1 MTTRRRPPMV
11 AADHIREMIQ
21 AHTTTTTVHRDDGT
35 TELHRVTEPPL
46 IDQLSDAITGSSS
59 KSDEDA
65 GRASFRSKPA
75 AHLEAMDALDRI
87 DQQARR
93 LAGELGLSETGP
105 LEGVLSRISGE
116 IGFEPHPRVRSWWA
130 TARMLTQH
138 DAPPLRPHGVPC
150 PVCWETNSLRIR
162 LDEEMAVCTR
172 CGENWD
178 RSGEP
183 SHGSLDVLAQHVS
196 WCAEHEVTRPEHLT
210 MDPSGARV
218 ECTEC
223 IPFRISWS
231 DWRHAQD
238 TRVASGDT
246 LEV

>member
-1 MTTRRRPPMV
+1 MTRHMV

-21 AHTTTTTVHRDDGT
+21 THTTITVIHRDDGA
-35 TELHRVTEPPL
+35 TELHRITEAPL
-46 IDQLSDAITGSSS
+46 VDQLSDAVTGSSS

-65 GRASFRSKPA
+65 GRSTFRSKPA
-75 AHLEAMDALDRI
+75 ARLEAVDALGRI

-93 LAGELGLSETGP
+93 LAREMGLPDAGELA
-105 LEGVLSRISGE
+105 GVLSRISGE
-116 IGFEPHPRVRSWWA
+116 IGLHPHRRVRSWWA

-172 CGENWD
+172 CGEDWD

-183 SHGSLDVLAQHVS
+183 SHGSLDMLGQHVS
-196 WCAEHEVTRPEHLT
+196 WCAEHEVTRPEHHL
-210 MDPSGARV
+210 DGGV
-218 ECTEC
+218 CTEC
-223 IPFRISWS
+223 NPFRETWAH
-231 DWRHAQD
+231 WRKL
-238 TRVASGDT
+238 ASSGVT
-246 LEV
+246 EV